1 LLASP
6 IPFSAKEL
14 AVRLEPASRQH
25 LDAFLE
31 CAADYRATGEDRYD
45 AALADPEAYVRWVAD
60 MEHEETCPP
69 GLVPQTTYWA
79 MDDDLRVLACS
90 RLRHGL
96 SPALCREGGHIGY
109 DVRPSARRR
118 GVGTRL
124 LALTV
129 AKARHLGLSR
139 VLLTCDD
146 DNLASAR
153 IILAN
158 GGAEIENSVSDRT
171 GKLLR
176 RFWIQVP

>member
-1 LLASP
+1 M
-6 IPFSAKEL
+6 
-14 AVRLEPASRQH
+14 RLQQASRQH
-25 LDAFLE
+25 LDAFLD
-31 CAADYRATGEDRYD
+31 CAADYRAAGEDRYN
-45 AALADPEAYVRWVAD
+45 AALADPEAYLHWVAE
-60 MEHEETCPP
+60 MEQEETCPP

-79 MDDDLRVLACS
+79 VDEDGRVLACS

-96 SPALCREGGHIGY
+96 SPALRREGGHIGY
-109 DVRPSARRR
+109 DVRPTERRR

-124 LALTV
+124 LALTLV
-129 AKARHLGLSR
+129 EAGRRRLSR

-158 GGAEIENSVSDRT
+158 GGAEIESSVSDRT

-176 RFWIQVP
+176 RFWIRVA

>member
-1 LLASP
+1 M
-6 IPFSAKEL
+6 
-14 AVRLEPASRQH
+14 RLQQASRQH
-25 LDAFLE
+25 LDAFLD
-31 CAADYRATGEDRYD
+31 CAADYRAAGEDRYN
-45 AALADPEAYVRWVAD
+45 AVLADPEAYLRWVAE
-60 MEHEETCPP
+60 MEQEETCPP

-79 MDDDLRVLACS
+79 VDEDGRVLACS

-96 SPALCREGGHIGY
+96 SPALRREGGHIGY
-109 DVRPSARRR
+109 DVRPTERRR

-124 LALTV
+124 LALTLV
-129 AKARHLGLSR
+129 EAGRRRLSR

-158 GGAEIENSVSDRT
+158 GGAEIESSVSDRT

-176 RFWIQVP
+176 RFWIRVA